1 MARELSRSER
11 RLMILAV
18 FALFWGAFLV
28 ALGVALPLVAV
39 VLGALVATAA
49 VGLGAPRLYAALRPR
64 FGRAG
69 RRLSAGGRAADAA
82 ALGAVRAMSVRL
94 AAIDWASRRAAA
106 RRGIG
111 AVAARGRAADAS
123 ALRGVRA
130 GAAQAGRID
139 WAGHRDAVRRRAAAA
154 RSHGR
159 AADARA
165 VQALGAASTR
175 ARAVEWGALGAA
187 VRSRTDPALRRGRD
201 AAAAARQRTQALR
214 RELAERREGPP
225 PAEPGKADALRLNEE
240 AATLR
245 HVGRLQEA
253 LERGEQAL
261 ALFRRLGDARGEA
274 LTLNGLG
281 LTQTRLG
288 DEAGALDSYE
298 MAVAL
303 LTELGDSH
311 GAGRVLANLGALH
324 RVQGHDEQAR
334 AVWNDALERLE
345 PGTPEHDRTAEQLR
359 LAS

>member
-11 RLMILAV
+11 RLMILGV
-18 FALFWGAFLV
+18 FALFWSAFLV
-28 ALGVALPLVAV
+28 ALGVALPLVVV
-39 VLGALVATAA
+39 VLGALAATAA
-49 VGLGAPRLYAALRPR
+49 AGLGAPRLYVALRPYA
-64 FGRAG
+64 GRAG
-69 RRLSAGGRAADAA
+69 RRLSALGRAADAA
-82 ALGAVRAMSVRL
+82 ALGAMQASSARL
-94 AAIDWASRRAAA
+94 AAIDWASRRAEA
-106 RRGIG
+106 RRGMD
-111 AVAARGRAADAS
+111 AVAARGRAADA
-123 ALRGVRA
+123 AVLRGLHA
-130 GAAQAGRID
+130 GAARAGRID
-139 WAGHRDAVRRRAAAA
+139 WAGHREAVRSRAAAA
-154 RSHGR
+154 RSSGR

-165 VQALGAASTR
+165 VQALAAASAR
-175 ARAVEWGALGAA
+175 APAVEWGALGSA
-187 VRSRTDPALRRGRD
+187 VRTRTDPALRRGRD

-214 RELAERREGPP
+214 RELAERREGPL
-225 PAEPGKADALRLNEE
+225 PAEPGKADALRLSEQ

-245 HVGRLQEA
+245 QGGRLQEA
-253 LERGEQAL
+253 LERGEEAL

-303 LTELGDSH
+303 LTDLGDGH

-334 AVWNDALERLE
+334 AAWNDALERLD
-345 PGTPEHDRTAEQLR
+345 PGTPEHHLTAEQLR